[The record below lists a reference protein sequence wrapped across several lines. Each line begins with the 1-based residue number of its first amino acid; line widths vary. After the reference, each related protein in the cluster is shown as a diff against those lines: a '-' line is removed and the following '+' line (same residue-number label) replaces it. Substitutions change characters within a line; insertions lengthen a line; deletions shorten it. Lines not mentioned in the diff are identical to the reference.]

1 MGTNIKSTA
10 RNGRVMV
17 SQYYLGNSHGVLHYD
32 HHEIEL
38 PSNCVIVQTETNEE
52 G

>member
-1 MGTNIKSTA
+1 
-10 RNGRVMV
+10 MV
-17 SQYYLGNSHGVLHYD
+17 SQYYLCNSHGVLHYD

-38 PSNCVIVQTETNEE
+38 PSNWVTVQTEANEE